1 LFPEG
6 LFGDADPAVSSERV
20 WWVLHTRPRQEKSL
34 ARELR
39 ERRLGFYLPLLPR
52 RSQLRGRVL
61 TSYVPL
67 FAGYVFLLAEG
78 EDRVAALATGRVVRA
93 LEVKDQGGLWRDLRQ
108 IHQLTSSGAAIT
120 PEDRLSP
127 GMTVEIQSGP
137 LAGLRGKI
145 LRSASGRRFVVTVDF
160 IQRGAS
166 VELDDFNLVC
176 VDGEPACA
184 PACEG

>member
-6 LFGDADPAVSSERV
+6 LFGDADPAVSSERA

-93 LEVKDQGGLWRDLRQ
+93 LQVKDQGGLWRDLRQ
-108 IHQLTSSGAAIT
+108 IHQLMSSGAAIT

-137 LAGLRGKI
+137 LSGLRGKI
-145 LRSASGRRFVVTVDF
+145 LRSSSGRRFVVTVDF
-160 IQRGAS
+160 IQQGAS
-166 VELDDFNLVC
+166 VLLDDFNLVC
-176 VDGEPACA
+176 VEGEPDCQ
-184 PACEG
+184 PACGR